1 MRAVLAISAH
11 LDDAVLSA
19 GQFIA
24 GRPDCVIATV
34 LAGTPSTKAV
44 LTAYDAKTGF
54 KSAADS
60 TEAQSIRCDELM
72 WAPPSG
78 RR

>member
-60 TEAQSIRCDELM
+60 REPQSTLEQPL
-72 WAPPSG
+72 G
-78 RR
+78 